1 MPSQVTPSRFDLF
14 DGGLGD
20 VQTLSVLVIGVGRSG
35 GRFVRALNYL
45 ERIGLPVQVVALC
58 DLNPAPLDTLSAAT
72 AIFSDV
78 RVALQAAEPDVVVVC
93 VNEAA
98 HFEVLKAISELA
110 PRALVMCEKP
120 LTETLEQFIHI
131 ERLFAPDTIT
141 VNFVERYSPIVSD
154 FTDWRKNESVEILRA
169 EFFWGKYRYRDPRPT
184 MGVLSEIAH
193 PIDLVRALTGLPED
207 TPVDIAEVSMSDS
220 DFSCSDGDV
229 ADTVAVVL
237 RMGSDMLVR
246 GHSSFLWEERRRR
259 LVLHGRRRDHS
270 IFQAVLAFDEP
281 RWDQDRLT
289 VYSIDGASGTR
300 STVLETQ
307 YTNSDFPPE
316 LDQIY
321 KVTRF
326 VRESLR
332 HLSDP
337 TAIRNL
343 VTVDGARWVQAII
356 DEMRVR
362 ASDVPRHSIAFGARG
377 R

>member
-1 MPSQVTPSRFDLF
+1 LPSQVTPSRFDLF

-78 RVALQAAEPDVVVVC
+78 RVALPAAEPDVVVVC

-154 FTDWRKNESVEILRA
+154 FTDWRKNESVENLRA

-207 TPVDIAEVSMSDS
+207 TPVD
-220 DFSCSDGDV
+220 
-229 ADTVAVVL
+229 
-237 RMGSDMLVR
+237 
-246 GHSSFLWEERRRR
+246 
-259 LVLHGRRRDHS
+259 
-270 IFQAVLAFDEP
+270 
-281 RWDQDRLT
+281 
-289 VYSIDGASGTR
+289 
-300 STVLETQ
+300 
-307 YTNSDFPPE
+307 
-316 LDQIY
+316 
-321 KVTRF
+321 
-326 VRESLR
+326 
-332 HLSDP
+332 
-337 TAIRNL
+337 
-343 VTVDGARWVQAII
+343 
-356 DEMRVR
+356 MRK
-362 ASDVPRHSIAFGARG
+362 SP
-377 R
+377 